1 MKKQE
6 PTTCCLQ
13 RTNFKYKDEKRLGI
27 KGQKIIYDGNTNHK
41 KVGVGIL
48 ISGMLPMI
56 KGDITVTELSTH

>member
-27 KGQKIIYDGNTNHK
+27 KGQKIIYDRNTNHK
-41 KVGVGIL
+41 KAEVAIL
-48 ISGMLPMI
+48 VPAILPVI
-56 KGDITVTELSTH
+56 KGDIIMELLIQ